1 MTEKN
6 YTITSEQGI
15 HARPATVIVGALTNF
30 KSDVKIEYRGKQANL
45 KSIMGVMALGIPNGA
60 SIKIT
65 ADGEDEAQ
73 VIKTMDD
80 IMKKEGLAE

>member
-1 MTEKN
+1 MIAKN

-30 KSDVKIEYRGKQANL
+30 KSEVKIEYKGKQANL
-45 KSIMGVMALGIPNGA
+45 KSIMGVMALGVPNGA
-60 SIKIT
+60 TITIT

-73 VIKTMDD
+73 VIEKMDEV
-80 IMKKEGLAE
+80 MKNEGLAQ